1 MFKNLE
7 NENVRYE
14 QIMKME
20 SKKIK
25 CLLIYRLQYSSDG
38 EIVFKLDS
46 DLLVS
51 EGFEHGENELAGVVS
66 VKTDMKCI
74 C

>member
-1 MFKNLE
+1 
-7 NENVRYE
+7 VRIE
-14 QIMKME
+14 GN
-20 SKKIK
+20 KIK
-25 CLLIYRLQYSSDG
+25 CLLIYRLQYTSDR

-51 EGFEHGENELAGVVS
+51 ERFEHGENELAGLVLV
-66 VKTDMKCI
+66 DAHRRCLLGA